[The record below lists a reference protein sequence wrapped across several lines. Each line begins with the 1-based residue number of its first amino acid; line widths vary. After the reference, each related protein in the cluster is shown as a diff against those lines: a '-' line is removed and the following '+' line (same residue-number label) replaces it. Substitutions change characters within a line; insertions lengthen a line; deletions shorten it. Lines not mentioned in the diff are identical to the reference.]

1 MGGQKDFETWLKKL
15 EEASQKLKS
24 EEISLADAIKSYE
37 EVIKYYNECNDI
49 LEKASQKIETLTK

>member
-1 MGGQKDFETWLKKL
+1 MGGQKDFETMLKKL
-15 EEASQKLKS
+15 EETSQKLKS

-37 EVIKYYNECNDI
+37 EGIKYYNECNDI

>member
-1 MGGQKDFETWLKKL
+1 MSEQKDFETVLKKL

-37 EVIKYYNECNDI
+37 EGIKYYNECNDI

>member
-1 MGGQKDFETWLKKL
+1 MSEQKDFETVLKKL
-15 EEASQKLKS
+15 EETAQKLKS

-37 EVIKYYNECNDI
+37 EGIKYYNECNDI

>member
-1 MGGQKDFETWLKKL
+1 MSEQKDFETVLKKL
-15 EEASQKLKS
+15 EVTSQKLKS

-37 EVIKYYNECNDI
+37 EGIKYYNECNDI

>member
-1 MGGQKDFETWLKKL
+1 MGGQKDFETMLKKL

-24 EEISLADAIKSYE
+24 EEIYLADAIKSYE
-37 EVIKYYNECNDI
+37 EGIKYYNECNDI

>member
-1 MGGQKDFETWLKKL
+1 MSEQKNFEAVLKKL

-37 EVIKYYNECNDI
+37 AGIKYYNECNDI
-49 LEKASQKIETLTK
+49 LEKASQKIEALSK

>member
-1 MGGQKDFETWLKKL
+1 MSEQKDFETVLKKL
-15 EEASQKLKS
+15 EETSQKLKS

-37 EVIKYYNECNDI
+37 EGIKYYNECNDI

>member
-1 MGGQKDFETWLKKL
+1 MGGQKDFETMLKKL

-37 EVIKYYNECNDI
+37 EGIKYYNECNDI